1 MCQATAFVNANA
13 DVYVGYAG
21 WSAGGFDQTYNLT
34 EVPIINADGTFTDV
48 PIVSQC
54 IVGTRFSNST
64 TGSSNS
70 TNAVQF
76 AASGT
81 SSPVPSSTLVF
92 KGGAMNYAMSTK
104 QWAGLVVYNSLEV
117 CSWAFCK

>member
-1 MCQATAFVNANA
+1 MCQATAFVNANS

-54 IVGTRFSNST
+54 IVGTRQSNST
-64 TGSSNS
+64 AVSSNS

-81 SSPVPSSTLVF
+81 SSPVPSSSSVF
-92 KGGAMNYAMSTK
+92 KGGATNYAMSTK
-104 QWAGLVVYNSLEV
+104 QWAGLVGLQLFGSVFMSVL
-117 CSWAFCK
+117 